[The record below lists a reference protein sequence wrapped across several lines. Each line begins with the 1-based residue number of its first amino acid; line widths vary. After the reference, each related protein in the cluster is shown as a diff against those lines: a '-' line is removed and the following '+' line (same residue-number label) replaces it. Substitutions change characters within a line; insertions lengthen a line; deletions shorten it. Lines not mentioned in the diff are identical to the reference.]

1 MQASAQHVPHQSAVP
16 SVLHPAACPPAVT
29 NRPPKLHI
37 ADDPRSS
44 SIALD
49 GTAAAVRSVLGGPL
63 RRPRFGQ
70 LGYGA
75 LAAAAASGADA
86 ARILA
91 PAGGEWSTA
100 GRTHVYVGVQP
111 GAAAEWHQ
119 VGVWRPGVA
128 CWMRGR
134 RGHA

>member
-1 MQASAQHVPHQSAVP
+1 M
-16 SVLHPAACPPAVT
+16 
-29 NRPPKLHI
+29 
-37 ADDPRSS
+37 
-44 SIALD
+44 
-49 GTAAAVRSVLGGPL
+49 RSVLGGSL

-75 LAAAAASGADA
+75 LAAAAASGAEA
-86 ARILA
+86 GRLLA

-119 VGVWRPGVA
+119 VGVW
-128 CWMRGR
+128 GR
-134 RGHA
+134 AGDAERDGDGGMLDGRQLP